1 MEEKTDNLLDIIFK
15 VISGLIGSLVI
26 GYLFFQLRI
35 FNFHNIFFSFV
46 TGGIYGAVFFSLLQK
61 FDFKKQLLILVAV
74 VFINIIIMGKPYY
87 FSFMLRDFVLIIVIF
102 LSIKA
107 YTSFITK
114 NKNLPLFIR
123 AFALPVIYAVINI
136 GGVLVLVLIS
146 ELVESY
152 NLSYLPGLLL
162 INAEIAG
169 LVGLGLGLGFDT
181 WEFIKTKFLKE
192 KLIKPV

>member
-74 VFINIIIMGKPYY
+74 VFIDIIIMGKPYY

>member
-136 GGVLVLVLIS
+136 GGVLALVLIS

>member
-1 MEEKTDNLLDIIFK
+1 
-15 VISGLIGSLVI
+15 
-26 GYLFFQLRI
+26 
-35 FNFHNIFFSFV
+35 
-46 TGGIYGAVFFSLLQK
+46 
-61 FDFKKQLLILVAV
+61 
-74 VFINIIIMGKPYY
+74 MGKPYY